1 MENIEKIRHSLAHI
15 MAMAVKELYP
25 DVKIAIGPAIDDGFY
40 YDFDFP
46 TKSLT
51 EADLKEIQKLMKKI
65 CSRDLKFE
73 KEIISRKKALELFK
87 DEPYKLEL
95 INNIEDGEEI
105 SIYKS
110 GDFVD
115 LCAGPHV
122 DSSKEIKP
130 DSFVLDR
137 LAGAYWL
144 GDEKNK
150 MLTRIYG
157 LAFLSKEDLNDYLKR
172 REEALKRDHRIIGQK
187 MDLFHIDEKLGPGL
201 ILWHPKG
208 ARLKKIIER
217 YAEDKYLANGFQLIC
232 SPHLAKI
239 NLWNTSGHTGFYS
252 DSMYPP
258 IHLGEKEGAE
268 KEDYQI
274 KPMNCPFHILAY
286 QNDLRSYRDLPVR
299 YCELGTVY
307 RYEKSGTLHG
317 LTRVRGFTQDDAHIF
332 CREDQVESEII
343 NILNLTFEMFK
354 DFGFKDLNI
363 YVSTRPE
370 GSIGSNEVWEKAIN
384 VIKKSLE
391 NQKLEYQIDEG
402 GGAFYGPKIDIKVKD
417 ALGREWQL
425 TTVQIDFNLPER
437 FDVNYIDTNGE
448 KKRAIMIHRA
458 ILGSI
463 ERFIGVLLEF
473 HGGQL
478 PLWLAPMQCQILP
491 VSEKHID
498 YAKNILEKLS
508 ARNIRCELIDE
519 NESVSKKIRNGE
531 IQKIPYLLVVG
542 DKEVEAGKINVRDTK
557 TKEENPMEI
566 KEFIELF

>member
-1 MENIEKIRHSLAHI
+1 MENVEKIRHSLAHI
-15 MAMAVKELYP
+15 MAMAVKQLYP
-25 DVKIAIGPAIDDGFY
+25 DVKVGIGPAIDDGFY

-46 TKSLT
+46 TKT
-51 EADLKEIQKLMKKI
+51 PAETDLKEISKLMKKI
-65 CSRDLKFE
+65 ISRDVIFE
-73 KEIISRKKALELFK
+73 KKVISRDEALKLFK

-95 INNIEDGEEI
+95 INNIDKNEEL
-105 SIYKS
+105 SIYQS

-115 LCAGPHV
+115 LCAGPHIESSKQIDV
-122 DSSKEIKP
+122 DSFE
-130 DSFVLDR
+130 LDR
-137 LAGAYWL
+137 IAGAYWL

-157 LAFLSKEDLNDYLKR
+157 VAFENKTSLQQFLTN
-172 REEALKRDHRIIGQK
+172 REEALKRDHRVLAQK

-201 ILWHPKG
+201 ILWHPNG
-208 ARLKKIIER
+208 ARLKKIVER
-217 YAEDKYLANGFQLIC
+217 YAEDKYLTNGFALIC

-239 NLWNTSGHTGFYS
+239 NLWNTSGHTGFYA
-252 DSMYPP
+252 DSMFPA

-274 KPMNCPFHILAY
+274 KPMNCPFHIMAY
-286 QNDLRSYRDLPVR
+286 QSDLRSYRQLPIR
-299 YCELGTVY
+299 YSELGTVY

-343 NILNLTFEMFK
+343 NILNLTFQMFK

-370 GSIGSNEVWEKAIN
+370 GSIGSDEVWEKAIA

-391 NQKLEYQIDEG
+391 DQKLKYQVDEG

-448 KKRAIMIHRA
+448 KKRVIMIHRA

-478 PLWLAPMQCQILP
+478 PLWLAPVQCQILP

-498 YAKNILEKLS
+498 YAKNILEKLM
-508 ARNIRCELIDE
+508 AKNIRCELIDE

-531 IQKIPYLLVVG
+531 IKKVPYLLVVG

-557 TKEENPMEI
+557 TKEEKLMDVE
-566 KEFIELF
+566 EFCKFF

>member
-1 MENIEKIRHSLAHI
+1 MDNIEKIRHSIAHLL
-15 MAMAVKELYP
+15 AMAVKELYP
-25 DVKIAIGPAIDDGFY
+25 DVKIGIGPAIDDGFY

-46 TKSLT
+46 TKSPNQ
-51 EADLKEIQKLMKKI
+51 EDLKEIQKLMKKI
-65 CSRDLKFE
+65 ISRDIKFE
-73 KEIISRKKALELFK
+73 KEIISQEKALEIFES
-87 DEPYKLEL
+87 EPYKKEL
-95 INNIEDGEEI
+95 IEKIGNDQEI

-122 DSSKEIKP
+122 QSSKEI
-130 DSFVLDR
+130 DVDCFELDR
-137 LAGAYWL
+137 IAGAYWL

-150 MLTRIYG
+150 MLVRIYG
-157 LAFLSKEDLNDYLKR
+157 IAFENKDSLKDFLMR
-172 REEALKRDHRIIGQK
+172 REEALKRDHRVLAQK

-217 YAEDKYLANGFQLIC
+217 YAEDKYLANGFELIC

-239 NLWNTSGHTGFYS
+239 NLWNTSGHTGFYA

-258 IHLGEKEGAE
+258 IHLGEKNDAE

-274 KPMNCPFHILAY
+274 KPMNCPFHIMAY
-286 QNDLRSYRDLPVR
+286 QSDLRSYRDLPIR

-317 LTRVRGFTQDDAHIF
+317 LTRVRGFTQDDAHVF
-332 CREDQVESEII
+332 CREDQVEQEII
-343 NILNLTFEMFK
+343 SILNLTFEMFK
-354 DFGFKDLNI
+354 EFGFKDLNI
-363 YVSTRPE
+363 YVSTKPKD
-370 GSIGSNEVWEKAIN
+370 SIGDESVWDKAIN
-384 VIKKSLE
+384 VIKQSLE
-391 NQKLEYQIDEG
+391 KQNLEYQIDEG
-402 GGAFYGPKIDIKVKD
+402 GGAFYGPKIDIKIKD

-437 FDVNYIDTNGE
+437 FDVNYIDSNGE

-478 PLWLAPMQCQILP
+478 PLWLAPAQCQILP

-498 YAKNILEKLS
+498 YAKDILKNLSEK
-508 ARNIRCELIDE
+508 NIRCELIDE

-531 IQKIPYLLVVG
+531 IKKVPYLLVVG
-542 DKEVEAGKINVRDTK
+542 DKEVESGKVNVRNTK
-557 TKEENPMEI
+557 TKEEKAMSVE
-566 KEFIELF
+566 EFMGLF